1 MILTNAHFKLTSK
14 FSLSPYFVVQRSY
27 AYLLTE
33 VRKPKKF
40 RAQVA
45 LRVVLDYDDCL
56 PAGVYRLTLPPVKT
70 VGKHNLLVELD
81 GITVIDAPQASP
93 GAVTP
98 LHGIDAALPFAMLE
112 NIQDS
117 CADSSFFT
125 PYTADTM
132 YPVEVWEF
140 IGTAYRAAQA
150 LAPLRTSG
158 LLPRNTLARVLP
170 DPEHILYWDV
180 DAGLA
185 IVIK

>member
-1 MILTNAHFKLTSK
+1 MILTNAHYKLILK
-14 FSLSPYFVVQRSY
+14 FSSTPCLVVQNRH

-56 PAGVYRLTLPPVKT
+56 SADIYRLTLPPAKT
-70 VGKHNLLVELD
+70 VGKHNLLVEPA
-81 GITVIDAPQASP
+81 GVTVIDAPQAFP

-98 LHGIDAALPFAMLE
+98 LHGIDAAFPFAMLE

-140 IGTAYRAAQA
+140 IGKAYRAAQA

-170 DPEHILYWDV
+170 DPERMLYWDV

-185 IVIK
+185 VVIK